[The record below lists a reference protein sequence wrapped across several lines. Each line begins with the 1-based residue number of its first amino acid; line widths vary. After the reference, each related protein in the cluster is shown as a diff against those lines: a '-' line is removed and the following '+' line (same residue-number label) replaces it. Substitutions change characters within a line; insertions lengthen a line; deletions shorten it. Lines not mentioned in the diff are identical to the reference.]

1 MLQLKYPYPYQKFI
15 NQPLSYTKRNNLLSR
30 AYQLNSWNNIPVNAD
45 IPSVAPVAR
54 LWQSVKSLITPLQ
67 RTATSRSNV
76 DEDQSAVERRIQ
88 EYYDQR
94 LNKKRNKWMFKPIN
108 GTTPHLKHIFIG
120 RCWDFVTTK
129 RKNLQDPDKLDCQE
143 MWKVFSK
150 SFAFKGPCDVTYD
163 DYTPFFNLYK
173 EKPLNN
179 RVCVVLLYNSTWL
192 CQACTRL
199 SVSADERRKRAS
211 SKNEWAKNGRD
222 ERDGGNPVSISTNT
236 SARLLPRSLREKLF
250 LVSKWQML
258 KYQNVSCKRPGLT
271 RSLSF
276 FFVQRRNGNENIAYN
291 KKWIFVLS
299 VFIAIIPGVEF
310 QGTISK
316 SRNVKKKNFVVA
328 CWHSHKTRKRQRNAQ
343 KCVMHVQRCCLL
355 IKPIAFLVLF
365 FFLLRSRC
373 CRCVES

>member
-67 RTATSRSNV
+67 RTVTSRSNV

-120 RCWDFVTTK
+120 RCWDFVSNK

-199 SVSADERRKRAS
+199 SVSADERKKRAS
-211 SKNEWAKNGRD
+211 SKNEWAKNGGTR
-222 ERDGGNPVSISTNT
+222 EIGE
-236 SARLLPRSLREKLF
+236 SL
-250 LVSKWQML
+250 
-258 KYQNVSCKRPGLT
+258 
-271 RSLSF
+271 
-276 FFVQRRNGNENIAYN
+276 
-291 KKWIFVLS
+291 
-299 VFIAIIPGVEF
+299 
-310 QGTISK
+310 
-316 SRNVKKKNFVVA
+316 
-328 CWHSHKTRKRQRNAQ
+328 
-343 KCVMHVQRCCLL
+343 
-355 IKPIAFLVLF
+355 
-365 FFLLRSRC
+365 
-373 CRCVES
+373 

>member
-1 MLQLKYPYPYQKFI
+1 MPSWQVIQSPKQFRYWLPRFQQFRRSQDPRQTWPGGMLQLKYPYPYQKFI

-30 AYQLNSWNNIPVNAD
+30 AYQLSSWNNIPVNAD

-108 GTTPHLKHIFIG
+108 GTTPHLKQIFIG

-173 EKPLNN
+173 EKLLNN

-199 SVSADERRKRAS
+199 SVSADERKKRAS
-211 SKNEWAKNGRD
+211 SKNE
-222 ERDGGNPVSISTNT
+222 
-236 SARLLPRSLREKLF
+236 
-250 LVSKWQML
+250 
-258 KYQNVSCKRPGLT
+258 
-271 RSLSF
+271 
-276 FFVQRRNGNENIAYN
+276 
-291 KKWIFVLS
+291 
-299 VFIAIIPGVEF
+299 
-310 QGTISK
+310 
-316 SRNVKKKNFVVA
+316 
-328 CWHSHKTRKRQRNAQ
+328 
-343 KCVMHVQRCCLL
+343 
-355 IKPIAFLVLF
+355 
-365 FFLLRSRC
+365 
-373 CRCVES
+373 